1 MKLKESPDDS
11 IRPTKAI
18 VRKSVFER
26 LEPWEG
32 KTVCDL
38 FAGIGTLGL
47 EALSRGASHITFV
60 ENDARAL
67 AVLEHNLGRIEAK
80 DQITVRP
87 MDVASFLAA
96 ANQRFDLVLADP
108 PVHTASWDSLPA
120 RALHMREPGRGCG
133 LGRAR
138 SASVPK
144 ELDVRYYGKT
154 KVCIWRTG
162 A

>member
-26 LEPWEG
+26 LEPWAG

-67 AVLEHNLGRIEAK
+67 AVLEHNLGRIEAE

-96 ANQRFDLVLADP
+96 ANQRFDVVLADP
-108 PVHTASWDSLPA
+108 PYQNASWDSLQA
-120 RALHMREPGRGCG
+120 MVRDRVKPGGVFVME
-133 LGRAR
+133 LSS
-138 SASVPK
+138 SASLPK

>member
-1 MKLKESPDDS
+1 MKLKESPDKS

-26 LEPWEG
+26 LEPWAG

-47 EALSRGASHITFV
+47 EALSRGAAHITFV

-67 AVLEHNLGRIEAK
+67 AVLEHNLGRMKAE

-87 MDVASFLAA
+87 MDVPTFLAVA
-96 ANQRFDLVLADP
+96 PQRFDVVLADP
-108 PVHTASWDSLPA
+108 PYQSASWASLQTSVRDVLA
-120 RALHMREPGRGCG
+120 PGGVFVME
-133 LGRAR
+133 LPR
-138 SASVPK
+138 SASVPG
-144 ELDVRYYGKT
+144 ELDVRLYGKT

-162 A
+162 T